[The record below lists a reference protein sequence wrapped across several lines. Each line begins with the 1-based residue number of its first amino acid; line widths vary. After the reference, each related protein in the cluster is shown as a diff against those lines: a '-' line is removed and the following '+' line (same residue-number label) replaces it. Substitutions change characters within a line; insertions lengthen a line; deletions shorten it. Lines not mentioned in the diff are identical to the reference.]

1 MGSPSVT
8 SENRRRVALFVGAA
22 AVVLASA
29 AAAGVVLFRPAAPGP
44 VDAVQAWLSA
54 AAAGDSERLRLLS
67 CAEVTDLAAF
77 DAERRTSI
85 DWAITDESAD
95 GGATA
100 TVTAAVTYTVE
111 GYPQQDTWTFTVV
124 REGED
129 WRFCGVAMQLT
140 EPDTPRTSLAA
151 WIAAAKTGDLAAV
164 HAMTCP
170 ARAAE
175 IVGEEVGSGE
185 RQSLTYEIT
194 DVRRLDETTAEVG
207 FTVTVQRN
215 GGPVSFDERWVFV
228 DEDDGWKV
236 CGPVVGQAVRPGLPR
251 VLSGRDGRAAPG
263 RG

>member
-1 MGSPSVT
+1 M
-8 SENRRRVALFVGAA
+8 ALFAGAA
-22 AVVLASA
+22 AVVLVSA
-29 AAAGVVLFRPAAPGP
+29 VAAGVVLFRRSAPGP
-44 VDAVQAWLSA
+44 GDAVEAWLSA
-54 AAAGDSERLRLLS
+54 AEAGDGERLRLLS
-67 CAEVTDLAAF
+67 CASAADPTAF
-77 DAERRTSI
+77 DDERRASI
-85 DWAITDESAD
+85 DWAITDQSVDASD
-95 GGATA
+95 AA

-124 REGED
+124 REGDD

-151 WIAAAKTGDLAAV
+151 WMAAAKTGDLTAV
-164 HAMTCP
+164 QAMTCR

-175 IVGEEVGSGE
+175 ISAEEIGTGE

-194 DVRRLDETTAEVG
+194 EVRRLDETTAEVG

-236 CGPVVGQAVRPGLPR
+236 CGPAVG
-251 VLSGRDGRAAPG
+251 
-263 RG
+263 